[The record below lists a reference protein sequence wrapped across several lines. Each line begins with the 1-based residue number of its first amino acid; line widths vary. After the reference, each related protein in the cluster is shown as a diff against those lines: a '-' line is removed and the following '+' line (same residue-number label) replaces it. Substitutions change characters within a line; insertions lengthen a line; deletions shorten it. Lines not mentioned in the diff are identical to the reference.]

1 MANELTTTGGG
12 LSVVSRISEFQQ
24 VAKLFQASG
33 MFSDAKSEA
42 QCFVKIMAGAEL
54 GIPPFTAMNAF
65 HVIQGKPVM
74 SANTIAARLKAS
86 GRYNYVITEKTAARC
101 SIDFYEN
108 GKKVYTETWD
118 TQRAQ
123 KAGVKNMDRF
133 PDAMLF
139 ARAIT
144 AGARAITAGA
154 RAVAPDVVG
163 QFYTPD
169 EMGADVDM
177 DGNIVEGSFK
187 PAEQKPEPPHADAV
201 IEAGAVRPPSNTAAV
216 EAYQAAAKAAKARG
230 IDVAPHKATIT
241 NTPEQVA
248 AKTAALNKLVAEFD
262 AMADAATKMGG
273 AVKVEQPELIP
284 NGVKRF
290 DN

>member
-144 AGARAITAGA
+144 AGARA
-154 RAVAPDVVG
+154 VAPDVVG

-187 PAEQKPEPPHADAV
+187 PAEQKPEPPHADTV
-201 IEAGAVRPPSNTAAV
+201 IEAGTAWPPSNTAAV

-230 IDVAPHKATIT
+230 IDVAPHKATT
-241 NTPEQVA
+241 TDTPDQVA
-248 AKTAALNKLVAEFD
+248 AKTLALNKLVAEFD
-262 AMADAATKMGG
+262 AMTDAAIKLGG
-273 AVKVEQPELIP
+273 AVKGEQPELIP
-284 NGVKRF
+284 NGKRF